1 MSTIAKNNSHVW
13 SGAAENISGKNI
25 KPTDNVCWFQKNT
38 ERLPQTGSGM
48 PALNQDETINSV
60 YINVEKKLP

>member
-1 MSTIAKNNSHVW
+1 MSTIAKNKAHVW

-38 ERLPQTGSGM
+38 ERLFWTGSGM

-60 YINVEKKLP
+60 YINVEMKLP